1 VINEL
6 IVEHVVEALQK
17 ALIDDIPD
25 ADPDAV
31 PPILE
36 DPAKAGVVI
45 TGPLQGNPDPDQ
57 ARISVTA
64 HENDPDNFYPGQITQ
79 ITGDWSDEIA
89 EVECGGQ
96 YGGAMWNRRFTVK
109 ARCLTVNTKE
119 DLASARQIASKVKS
133 RIERCLLAIDWAGVV
148 DKDKSGNVI
157 EYVSRPVASNTMR
170 SEALQG
176 GGPPDSYDYFIKV
189 RFDVQTNMILGG

>member
-1 VINEL
+1 VINDE
-6 IVEHVVEALQK
+6 IVNCVVAALQK

-25 ADPDAV
+25 ADPEHD
-31 PPILE
+31 PPILA
-36 DPAKAGVVI
+36 DPAKAGVVM

-57 ARISVTA
+57 ARISVTV
-64 HENDPDNFYPGQITQ
+64 HENDPDNFYSGQVTQ
-79 ITGDWSDEIA
+79 ITGDWSDEIV
-89 EVECGGQ
+89 EMECGGD

-119 DLASARQIASKVKS
+119 TLAPARLIASTVKS

-148 DKDKSGNVI
+148 DKDESDKII
-157 EYVSRPVASNTMR
+157 EYVSRPVAATSMR

-189 RFDVQTNMILGG
+189 RFDVQTNLILGG